1 MLDAFSAE
9 TLKLRRHRA
18 TWFLVWIFPI
28 GALILYSAA
37 ILIQLSRGLPP
48 TPVAPELDAW
58 MNSATN
64 FWGLPRSGFG
74 RIIVT
79 SYVAIVFA
87 GEYAWNTWK
96 LIVPH
101 RARPSLLAAKF
112 AVSVL
117 LLYAAFIAAALLV
130 NLLGWLGD
138 SVRGNP
144 LPEGISAGAIAMA
157 HLQGFATTLPGVLLS
172 AAIAALAAI
181 LTRSTAAAIVI
192 GIIVI
197 TVEQLFT
204 AFAPVLSLYLPGIVD
219 GMYVALP
226 GYHLGNLTS
235 WMLDGSARIVPF
247 PDGSTIAWGWQGSLA
262 IAGGWIA
269 GLTALSFWCFGRQ
282 DIN

>member
-1 MLDAFSAE
+1 MLDAISAE

-28 GALILYSAA
+28 GALILYSIA
-37 ILIQLSRGLPP
+37 IMVQLGRGLPP
-48 TPVAPELDAW
+48 SPVAPELETW
-58 MNSATN
+58 LESAAN

-79 SYVAIVFA
+79 AYVAIVFA

-101 RARPSLLAAKF
+101 RARPSLIAAKF
-112 AVSVL
+112 AVSLL
-117 LLYAAFIAAALLV
+117 LLYAAFFAAALLV
-130 NLLGWLGD
+130 NFLGWFPEAVKGD
-138 SVRGNP
+138 AM
-144 LPEGISAGAIAMA
+144 PEGITPGALGMA
-157 HLQGFATTLPGVLLS
+157 HLKGLAASLPAVLLS

-181 LTRSTAAAIVI
+181 LTRTTAAAIVI

-197 TVEQLFT
+197 TLEQLFT
-204 AFAPVLSLYLPGIVD
+204 TFAPVLSLYLPGVVD
-219 GMYVALP
+219 GLFTMLP

-235 WMLDGSARIVPF
+235 WILDGSGRVVPF
-247 PDGSTIAWGWQGSLA
+247 PDGTTVAWGWEGSLA
-262 IAGGWIA
+262 MVAAWIA
-269 GLTALSFWCFGRQ
+269 GLMALSFWRFGRQ

>member
-28 GALILYSAA
+28 GVLILYSVA
-37 ILIQLSRGLPP
+37 IMVQLSRGLPP
-48 TPVAPELDAW
+48 PPVAPELETWLNNA
-58 MNSATN
+58 AN

-79 SYVAIVFA
+79 AYVAIVFA

-101 RARPSLLAAKF
+101 RARPSLIAAKF
-112 AVSVL
+112 AVSLL

-130 NLLGWLGD
+130 NLLGWLND
-138 SVRGNP
+138 LARGSP
-144 LPEGISAGAIAMA
+144 LPEGITAGAIAMA
-157 HLQGFATTLPGVLLS
+157 HVKGFAASLPGVLLS

-197 TVEQLFT
+197 TLEQLFT
-204 AFAPVLSLYLPGIVD
+204 AFAPLLSVYLPGMID
-219 GMYVALP
+219 GLYVALP

-235 WMLDGSARIVPF
+235 WILDGSGMVVPF
-247 PDGSTIAWGWQGSLA
+247 PNDATIAWGWQGSA
-262 IAGGWIA
+262 AVIGAWIV
-269 GLTALSFWCFGRQ
+269 GLMALSFWRFGRQ